1 MDNAREMNMDE
12 LEKVTG
18 GQYDPDVEYN
28 KAQVKNAGNL
38 YSVNNIR
45 QIVGQIQ
52 PGQEVE
58 LHPEFEYYIDGKIF
72 CIIRVNGVD
81 YITERDNVS

>member
-12 LEKVTG
+12 LDKVTG

-81 YITERDNVS
+81 YITERENVS